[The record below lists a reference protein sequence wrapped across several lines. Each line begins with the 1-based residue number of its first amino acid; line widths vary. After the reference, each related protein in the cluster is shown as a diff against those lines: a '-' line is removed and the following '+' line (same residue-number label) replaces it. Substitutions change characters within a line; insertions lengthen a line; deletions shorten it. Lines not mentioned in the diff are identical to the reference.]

1 MANYAVL
8 VSGNGSN
15 FQAIA
20 EKLAGTKHNLKCMI
34 CDRKD
39 AYAFQRAKNLGIKTY
54 YVSYYKREREE
65 AEKDICGILEKEGVQ
80 LVVLAGFMRLL
91 TPYFVDRYKNRIL
104 NIHPALLPKFPG
116 THGIAE
122 SYASKDAE
130 LGVTIHYVDYGMDSG
145 PIITQKSFK
154 RDFTESLEEI
164 EKKIHN
170 IEHSCYPETI
180 LSVLDSLDKQQ

>member
-1 MANYAVL
+1 MADYAVL

-20 EKLAGTKHNLKCMI
+20 EKLASSRHTLKCMI

-39 AYAFQRAKNLGIKTY
+39 AYAFERAKKLGIKTY
-54 YVSYYKREREE
+54 YVSYFKRERQE
-65 AEKDICGILEKEGVQ
+65 AERDICDILEKENVQ

-91 TPYFVDRYKNRIL
+91 TPYFVDKYKGRIM

-130 LGVTIHYVDYGMDSG
+130 LGVTIHFVDYGMDSG
-145 PIITQKSFK
+145 PIITQRAFT

-164 EKKIHN
+164 EEKIHK
-170 IEHSCYPETI
+170 IEHSTYPETI
-180 LSVLDSLDKQQ
+180 LSVLDSLDSQR